1 MTSFVALL
9 RGINVGGR
17 SLPMV
22 QLRSICTTA
31 GCRDVATYIQSGNV
45 VFTHPTLASPALEA
59 TLERAILDATAFEVP
74 VLVRTAAELGDIVTH
89 NPFPG
94 TEGTKLVVWFL
105 RSQEEGKRIAPF
117 DTEPYAPE
125 TLGVRGRE
133 AYMFVPNGQG
143 RSRLLV
149 DLAKIRP
156 RVTFTARN
164 WNTVERLLAMARP
177 LA

>member
-17 SLPMV
+17 SLPMT
-22 QLRSICTTA
+22 QLRSVCTTV
-31 GCRDVATYIQSGNV
+31 GCRDVATYIQSGNA
-45 VFTHPTLASPALEA
+45 VFTHPTLAGHALETA
-59 TLERAILDATAFEVP
+59 LEHAILEAVALEVP
-74 VLVRTAAELGDIVTH
+74 VLVRTATELSDIVTH

-94 TEGTKLVVWFL
+94 TEGTKLAVWFV
-105 RSQEEGKRIAPF
+105 RSNEEGGRIARF
-117 DTEPYAPE
+117 DAAPYAPE
-125 TLGVRGRE
+125 TLRVRGRE
-133 AYMFVPNGQG
+133 AYLFLPNGQG

-149 DLAKIRP
+149 DLGKIRP

-164 WNTVERLLAMARP
+164 WNTVEKLLAMARP